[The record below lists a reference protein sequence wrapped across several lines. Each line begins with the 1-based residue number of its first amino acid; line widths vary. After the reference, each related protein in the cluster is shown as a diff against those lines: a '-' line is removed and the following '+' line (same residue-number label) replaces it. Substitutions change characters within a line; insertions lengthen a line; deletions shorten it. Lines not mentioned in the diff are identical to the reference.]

1 MPFPRRALFPITC
14 EGELNMI
21 FLLSAIAANTVM
33 TFVMRYSETHSGNRY
48 AVTMFNYLTG
58 IIISF
63 LTLGNKTLY
72 FPTPEGRFALGLALV
87 NAVLFVGCLLCIQY
101 NINKNGAP
109 LATTFNRLGILIP
122 TIASVFLFHE
132 IPKTVQTVGLAF
144 AVFAII
150 YINGGKKTKEES
162 VEGGAA
168 AGKTSSAAA
177 LILLFVLGGCVDLTS
192 KVYGVFGDSSLQEHF
207 VFYTFVYSFAMSVGL
222 LLWKNRRIS
231 LKDVLAGVLVGIP
244 NQLTALCL
252 LKAVA
257 LLPAFL
263 VYPVYSAAVILVVNV
278 INLAVF
284 REKLSR
290 REYQATGII
299 ALALVLINL

>member
-1 MPFPRRALFPITC
+1 
-14 EGELNMI
+14 MI
-21 FLLSAIAANTVM
+21 FLLSAIAANTAM

-63 LTLGNKTLY
+63 ITLGNKTPF
-72 FPTPEGRFALGLALV
+72 FPTPAGRFALGLALL
-87 NAVLFVGCLLCIQY
+87 NAILFVSCLLCIQY

-132 IPKTVQTVGLAF
+132 IPKAVQTVGLAF

-150 YINGGKKTKEES
+150 YINGGKKNREES
-162 VEGGAA
+162 VGDG
-168 AGKTSSAAA
+168 GKTGSAAA
-177 LILLFVLGGCVDLTS
+177 LLLLFALGGCVDLTS

-207 VFYTFVYSFAMSVGL
+207 VFYTFVYSFLMSVGL

-231 LKDVLAGVLVGIP
+231 SKDVLAGVLVGIP